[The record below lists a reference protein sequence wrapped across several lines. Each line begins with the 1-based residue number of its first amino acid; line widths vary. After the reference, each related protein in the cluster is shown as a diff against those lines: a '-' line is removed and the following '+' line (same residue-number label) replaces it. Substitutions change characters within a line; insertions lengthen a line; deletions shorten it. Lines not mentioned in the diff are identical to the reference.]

1 MTYSI
6 AIVDEGLL
14 SLTSFK
20 TPNPFPAFYAR
31 EALGVK
37 TWDFYDDVI
46 GAFGGRLEKAF
57 AVGGDEALEPEE
69 NRKSNRFTPVVI
81 FQGPFTI
88 KSGERKPTRSRCRN
102 TSGKYALWSLPKTTD
117 VTVRHHKVPK

>member
-57 AVGGDEALEPEE
+57 AVGGDESLEPEE

-81 FQGPFTI
+81 FKGPFSI
-88 KSGERKPTRSRCRN
+88 KSGEK
-102 TSGKYALWSLPKTTD
+102 KTHTF
-117 VTVRHHKVPK
+117 RMPEYI